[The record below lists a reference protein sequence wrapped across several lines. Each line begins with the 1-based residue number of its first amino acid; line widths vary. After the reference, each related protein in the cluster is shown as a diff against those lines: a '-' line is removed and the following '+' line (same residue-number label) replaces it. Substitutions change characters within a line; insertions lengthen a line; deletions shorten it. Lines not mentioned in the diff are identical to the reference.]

1 MMRRHGLVI
10 LVCFTFAVL
19 LAPIAEA
26 QLSGEFA
33 DWADGPEGFLLTKK
47 ERKEWEK
54 ITTDAAAERFIELFW
69 ARRNPELNSPLN
81 AFRAEFEAKVRFAD
95 ENFGYAKVR
104 GSLSERGK
112 VLILLGRPEGR
123 QVRAAAQA
131 VPGLDTTEGDAATVD
146 AGMEIWQYDPATLP
160 EKLKIKGSRLIFMFY
175 EEKLHS
181 NAFIIDRSN
190 RESFKGMNAL
200 TRAPD
205 AYLLH
210 PDLKELPKPISVAGG
225 SPASASHLAWLDGGE
240 MPFDDIALVIS
251 ELGVS
256 DGVDRPLW
264 VHLELPPDAPELD
277 LFAGRVT
284 GSDGE
289 VVSNFEI
296 AAASLPGQYGSA
308 YHLAFALAEGS
319 YTVEIVGASGA
330 EPQLAKSLTAEVS
343 LVPEEDTWLS
353 PVWLGMG
360 VSPNPDAKVGAAFT
374 IGGWHLT
381 PISGPTLTRGSEIA
395 YFGFIVRPTLSE
407 EGAVELESRV
417 TLKRDGK
424 PLGRPLTVPLES
436 SRIIGDLYMYGNS
449 IGLTGLPEIGPYEFV
464 FEITETNS
472 DTSVER
478 SLSIEITE

>member
-1 MMRRHGLVI
+1 
-10 LVCFTFAVL
+10 
-19 LAPIAEA
+19 
-26 QLSGEFA
+26 
-33 DWADGPEGFLLTKK
+33 
-47 ERKEWEK
+47 
-54 ITTDAAAERFIELFW
+54 
-69 ARRNPELNSPLN
+69 
-81 AFRAEFEAKVRFAD
+81 
-95 ENFGYAKVR
+95 
-104 GSLSERGK
+104 
-112 VLILLGRPEGR
+112 
-123 QVRAAAQA
+123 
-131 VPGLDTTEGDAATVD
+131 
-146 AGMEIWQYDPATLP
+146 
-160 EKLKIKGSRLIFMFY
+160 
-175 EEKLHS
+175 
-181 NAFIIDRSN
+181 
-190 RESFKGMNAL
+190 
-200 TRAPD
+200 
-205 AYLLH
+205 
-210 PDLKELPKPISVAGG
+210 
-225 SPASASHLAWLDGGE
+225 
-240 MPFDDIALVIS
+240 
-251 ELGVS
+251 
-256 DGVDRPLW
+256 
-264 VHLELPPDAPELD
+264 
-277 LFAGRVT
+277 
-284 GSDGE
+284 
-289 VVSNFEI
+289 
-296 AAASLPGQYGSA
+296 
-308 YHLAFALAEGS
+308 
-319 YTVEIVGASGA
+319 VEIVGASGA